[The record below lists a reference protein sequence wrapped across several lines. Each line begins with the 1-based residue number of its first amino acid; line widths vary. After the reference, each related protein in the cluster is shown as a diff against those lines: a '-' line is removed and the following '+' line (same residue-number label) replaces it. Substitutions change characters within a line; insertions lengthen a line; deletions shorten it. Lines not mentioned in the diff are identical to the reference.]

1 MTKEG
6 IERLIKSIEA
16 FRLELCKANE
26 GLHGEEC
33 SGCPSSAICDSTCSV
48 WAKLMR
54 ARAVKDSGKAYPLRG
69 DDVFIEGAES

>member
-1 MTKEG
+1 MSKED

-33 SGCPSSAICDSTCSV
+33 RGCPSSSICDAAVSV
-48 WAKLMR
+48 WAKLIR
-54 ARAVKDSGKAYPLRG
+54 ARAVKSGGETFLKNLSLPPCN
-69 DDVFIEGAES
+69 